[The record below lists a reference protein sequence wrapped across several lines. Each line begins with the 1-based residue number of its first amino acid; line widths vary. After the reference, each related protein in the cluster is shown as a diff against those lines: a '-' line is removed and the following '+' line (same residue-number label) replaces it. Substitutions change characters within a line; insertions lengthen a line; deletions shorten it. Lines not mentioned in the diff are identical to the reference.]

1 MYERGYYPAYDL
13 KELLKNDVQNV
24 QKAIQ
29 MQY

>member
-1 MYERGYYPAYDL
+1 AYDL
-13 KELLKNDVQNV
+13 KKLLKNDVQNV